1 LSQTLTAANHSVV
14 VLDGKYG
21 LPQPVHALRRLARAL
36 IGDHVT
42 NTAEAAH
49 SSAQGHRIGRP
60 FRNRT
65 APA

>member
-1 LSQTLTAANHSVV
+1 M
-14 VLDGKYG
+14 LDGKYG